1 MTSTTPTHADY
12 LIIGAGI
19 AGASTAYWLAP
30 HASIILLERESQ
42 PGYHSTGRSAA
53 HFMEGYGPRFID
65 GLLVTGKLV
74 AISFT
79 LGALLGLLIA
89 LGRLSSNRFLRSF
102 TGAYVYF
109 FRGSPLL
116 AQLFLLYY
124 GLGSFKGFWQDVG
137 LWWFFRDAWF
147 CTLLAFTLN
156 TAAYQ
161 AEILRGSILSVAQ
174 GQREAC
180 KALNLSRWTAFRKII
195 LPQSLLVAIGPLG
208 NELILM
214 IKASAIASLV
224 TIYDLMG
231 VTKMAFSR
239 SFDFQI
245 YLWAAVLYLLIVEIV
260 RRSLKLIEGR
270 LSRHL
275 Q

>member
-1 MTSTTPTHADY
+1 MNFEQ
-12 LIIGAGI
+12 L
-19 AGASTAYWLAP
+19 LALVVDP
-30 HASIILLERESQ
+30 DLLQR
-42 PGYHSTGRSAA
+42 
-53 HFMEGYGPRFID
+53 YGPRFID
-65 GLLVTGKLV
+65 GLLLTAKLV

-79 LGALLGLLIA
+79 LGAVLGLLLA
-89 LGRLSSNRFLRSF
+89 LARISNKTVLNRMAA
-102 TGAYVYF
+102 GYIYF

-124 GLGSFKGFWQDVG
+124 GLGSFKSFWQDVG
-137 LWWFFRDAWF
+137 LWWFFREAWY
-147 CTLLAFTLN
+147 CALLAFTLN

-161 AEILRGSILSVAQ
+161 AEIFRGSLLAIAP
-174 GQREAC
+174 GQFEAAR
-180 KALNLSRWTAFRKII
+180 ALNLKRSTTFFKVVM
-195 LPQSLLVAIGPLG
+195 PQSLLVAIGPLG

-231 VTKMAFSR
+231 VTKLAFSR

-260 RRSLKLIEGR
+260 RRTLKYLEGR
-270 LSRHL
+270 LGRHL
-275 Q
+275 N

>member
-1 MTSTTPTHADY
+1 MSFEQLMALVVDPD
-12 LIIGAGI
+12 
-19 AGASTAYWLAP
+19 
-30 HASIILLERESQ
+30 LLQR
-42 PGYHSTGRSAA
+42 
-53 HFMEGYGPRFID
+53 YGPRFID
-65 GLLVTGKLV
+65 GQLVTAKLV

-79 LGALLGLLIA
+79 LGAVLGLLLA
-89 LGRLSSNRFLRSF
+89 LARISNKTVLNRMAA
-102 TGAYVYF
+102 GYIYF

-124 GLGSFKGFWQDVG
+124 GLGSFKSFWQDVG
-137 LWWFFRDAWF
+137 LWWFFREAWY
-147 CTLLAFTLN
+147 CALLAFTLN

-161 AEILRGSILSVAQ
+161 AEIFRGSLLAIAP
-174 GQREAC
+174 GQFEAAR
-180 KALNLSRWTAFRKII
+180 ALNLKRSTTFFKVVM
-195 LPQSLLVAIGPLG
+195 PQSLLVAIGPLG

-231 VTKMAFSR
+231 VTKLAFSR

-260 RRSLKLIEGR
+260 RRTLKYLEGR
-270 LSRHL
+270 LGRHL
-275 Q
+275 N

>member
-1 MTSTTPTHADY
+1 M
-12 LIIGAGI
+12 
-19 AGASTAYWLAP
+19 
-30 HASIILLERESQ
+30 
-42 PGYHSTGRSAA
+42 
-53 HFMEGYGPRFID
+53 
-65 GLLVTGKLV
+65 
-74 AISFT
+74 
-79 LGALLGLLIA
+79 
-89 LGRLSSNRFLRSF
+89 
-102 TGAYVYF
+102 
-109 FRGSPLL
+109 
-116 AQLFLLYY
+116 LYY
-124 GLGSFKGFWQDVG
+124 GLGSFKSFWQDIG
-137 LWWFFRDAWF
+137 LWWFFRDAWL

-161 AEILRGSILSVAQ
+161 AEILRGSIMSVAQ

-180 KALNLSRWTAFRKII
+180 KALNLSRWTTFRKVI

-231 VTKMAFSR
+231 VTKMVFAR
-239 SFDFQI
+239 TFDFQV

-260 RRSLKLIEGR
+260 RRTLKFIEGR

>member
-1 MTSTTPTHADY
+1 MSFEQ
-12 LIIGAGI
+12 L
-19 AGASTAYWLAP
+19 LALVVDP
-30 HASIILLERESQ
+30 DLLQR
-42 PGYHSTGRSAA
+42 
-53 HFMEGYGPRFID
+53 YGPRFID
-65 GLLVTGKLV
+65 GLLVTAKLV

-79 LGALLGLLIA
+79 LGAVLGLLLA
-89 LGRLSSNRFLRSF
+89 LARISNKLLLNRMAA
-102 TGAYVYF
+102 GYIYF

-124 GLGSFKGFWQDVG
+124 GLGSFKSFWQDVG
-137 LWWFFRDAWF
+137 LWWFFREAWY
-147 CTLLAFTLN
+147 CALLAFTLN

-161 AEILRGSILSVAQ
+161 AEIFRGSLLAIAP
-174 GQREAC
+174 GQFEAAR
-180 KALNLSRWTAFRKII
+180 ALNLKRSTTFFKVVM
-195 LPQSLLVAIGPLG
+195 PQSLLVAIGPLG

-231 VTKMAFSR
+231 VTKLAFSR

-260 RRSLKLIEGR
+260 RRTLKYLEGR
-270 LSRHL
+270 LGRHL
-275 Q
+275 N

>member
-1 MTSTTPTHADY
+1 MNFEQ
-12 LIIGAGI
+12 L
-19 AGASTAYWLAP
+19 LALVVDP
-30 HASIILLERESQ
+30 DLLQR
-42 PGYHSTGRSAA
+42 
-53 HFMEGYGPRFID
+53 YGPRFID
-65 GLLVTGKLV
+65 GLLVTAKLV

-79 LGALLGLLIA
+79 LGAVLGLLLA
-89 LGRLSSNRFLRSF
+89 LARISNKTVLNRMAA
-102 TGAYVYF
+102 GYIYF

-124 GLGSFKGFWQDVG
+124 GLGSFKNFWQDVG
-137 LWWFFRDAWF
+137 LWWFFREAWY
-147 CTLLAFTLN
+147 CALLAFTLN

-161 AEILRGSILSVAQ
+161 AEIFRGSLLAIAP
-174 GQREAC
+174 GQFEAAR
-180 KALNLSRWTAFRKII
+180 ALNLKRSTTFFKVVM
-195 LPQSLLVAIGPLG
+195 PQSLLVAIGPLG

-231 VTKMAFSR
+231 VTKLAFSR

-260 RRSLKLIEGR
+260 RRTLKYLEGR
-270 LSRHL
+270 LGRHL
-275 Q
+275 N

>member
-1 MTSTTPTHADY
+1 MSIEQ
-12 LIIGAGI
+12 L
-19 AGASTAYWLAP
+19 LALVLDP
-30 HASIILLERESQ
+30 DLLER
-42 PGYHSTGRSAA
+42 
-53 HFMEGYGPRFID
+53 YGPRFID

-74 AISFT
+74 ALSFT
-79 LGALLGLLIA
+79 LGALLGMLLA
-89 LGRLSSNRFLRSF
+89 LARLSDKLVLQRLSA
-102 TGAYVYF
+102 GYIYF

-124 GLGSFKGFWQDVG
+124 GLGSLKGFWQEVG
-137 LWWFFRDAWF
+137 LWWFFRDAWY
-147 CTLLAFTLN
+147 CTVLAFTLN

-161 AEILRGSILSVAQ
+161 AEIFRGSLLAVAP
-174 GQREAC
+174 GQYEAA
-180 KALNLSRWTAFRKII
+180 KALSLKRSTTFFKVI
-195 LPQSLLVAIGPLG
+195 LPQSLIVAIGPLG

-231 VTKMAFSR
+231 VTKLAFSR

-260 RRSLKLIEGR
+260 RRSLKHIEAR
-270 LSRHL
+270 LGRHL
-275 Q
+275 R

>member
-1 MTSTTPTHADY
+1 MTFDDVRNLLLNPD
-12 LIIGAGI
+12 
-19 AGASTAYWLAP
+19 
-30 HASIILLERESQ
+30 LLER
-42 PGYHSTGRSAA
+42 
-53 HFMEGYGPRFID
+53 YGPRFID

-79 LGALLGLLIA
+79 LGAILGLLLA
-89 LGRLSSNRFLRSF
+89 LGRLSKSRLLRGF
-102 TGAYVYF
+102 TGGYIYF

-124 GLGSFKGFWQDVG
+124 GLGSFKGLWQDLG

-161 AEILRGSILSVAQ
+161 AEILRGAMLAVAQ

-180 KALNLSRWTAFRKII
+180 KALSLSRWTTFRKII

-239 SFDFQI
+239 SFDFQV
-245 YLWAAVLYLLIVEIV
+245 YLWAAVLYLLIVEVV

-270 LSRHL
+270 LGRHL

>member
-1 MTSTTPTHADY
+1 MSFEQ
-12 LIIGAGI
+12 L
-19 AGASTAYWLAP
+19 LALVVDP
-30 HASIILLERESQ
+30 DLLQR
-42 PGYHSTGRSAA
+42 
-53 HFMEGYGPRFID
+53 YGPRFID
-65 GLLVTGKLV
+65 GLLVTAKLV

-79 LGALLGLLIA
+79 LGAVLGLLLA
-89 LGRLSSNRFLRSF
+89 LARISNKTVLNRMAA
-102 TGAYVYF
+102 GYIYF

-124 GLGSFKGFWQDVG
+124 GLGSFKNFWQDVG
-137 LWWFFRDAWF
+137 LWWFFREAWY
-147 CTLLAFTLN
+147 CALLAFTLN

-161 AEILRGSILSVAQ
+161 AEIFRGSLLAIAP
-174 GQREAC
+174 GQFEAAR
-180 KALNLSRWTAFRKII
+180 ALNLKRSTTFFKVVM
-195 LPQSLLVAIGPLG
+195 PQSLLVAIGPLG

-231 VTKMAFSR
+231 VTKLAFSR

-260 RRSLKLIEGR
+260 RRTLKYLEGR
-270 LSRHL
+270 LGRHL
-275 Q
+275 N

>member
-1 MTSTTPTHADY
+1 MTVEQLLGLVLDPE
-12 LIIGAGI
+12 
-19 AGASTAYWLAP
+19 
-30 HASIILLERESQ
+30 LLER
-42 PGYHSTGRSAA
+42 
-53 HFMEGYGPRFID
+53 YGPRFID
-65 GLLVTGKLV
+65 GLLVTAKLV

-79 LGALLGLLIA
+79 LGALLGLLLA
-89 LGRLSSNRFLRSF
+89 LARMSKQPLLNRLAA
-102 TGAYVYF
+102 GYIYF

-124 GLGSFKGFWQDVG
+124 GLGSLKGFWQDLG
-137 LWWFFRDAWF
+137 LWWFFREAWY
-147 CTLLAFTLN
+147 CAVLAFTLN

-161 AEILRGSILSVAQ
+161 AEIFRGSLLAIAP
-174 GQREAC
+174 GQYEAAR
-180 KALNLSRWTAFRKII
+180 ALNLRRSTTFFKVIM
-195 LPQSLLVAIGPLG
+195 PQSLLVAIGPLG

-231 VTKMAFSR
+231 VTKLAFSR

-260 RRSLKLIEGR
+260 RRTLKHLEAR
-270 LSRHL
+270 LGRHL
-275 Q
+275 N

>member
-1 MTSTTPTHADY
+1 M
-12 LIIGAGI
+12 
-19 AGASTAYWLAP
+19 
-30 HASIILLERESQ
+30 
-42 PGYHSTGRSAA
+42 
-53 HFMEGYGPRFID
+53 
-65 GLLVTGKLV
+65 
-74 AISFT
+74 
-79 LGALLGLLIA
+79 LGLLIA
-89 LGRLSSNRFLRSF
+89 LGRLSATVFCAASPAPTSIS
-102 TGAYVYF
+102 G
-109 FRGSPLL
+109 GSPLL

-137 LWWFFRDAWF
+137 LWWFFRDVRVLHPAG
-147 CTLLAFTLN
+147 LYPQHGGVSGRDPAR
-156 TAAYQ
+156 Q
-161 AEILRGSILSVAQ
+161 HPLRGPD
-174 GQREAC
+174 QREAC

-214 IKASAIASLV
+214 ISASAIAWLV

-239 SFDFQI
+239 SFDFQV
-245 YLWAAVLYLLIVEIV
+245 YLWAARLYLPIVEVV

-270 LSRHL
+270 LGRHL

>member
-1 MTSTTPTHADY
+1 MSVEQ
-12 LIIGAGI
+12 
-19 AGASTAYWLAP
+19 WLAMVLDP
-30 HASIILLERESQ
+30 DLLER
-42 PGYHSTGRSAA
+42 
-53 HFMEGYGPRFID
+53 YGPRFLD
-65 GLLVTGKLV
+65 GLLVTAKLV
-74 AISFT
+74 AISFS
-79 LGALLGLLIA
+79 LGAALGLLLA
-89 LGRLSSNRFLRSF
+89 LARLSRSQLLQRLAA
-102 TGAYVYF
+102 GYIYF

-124 GLGSFKGFWQDVG
+124 GLGSLKGFWQALG
-137 LWWFFRDAWF
+137 LWWFFREAWY

-161 AEILRGSILSVAQ
+161 AEIFRASLLAIAP
-174 GQREAC
+174 GQYEAAR
-180 KALNLSRWTAFRKII
+180 ALNLKRSTTFFKVI

-231 VTKMAFSR
+231 VTKLAFSR

-245 YLWAAVLYLLIVEIV
+245 YLWAAVLYLVIVELV
-260 RRSLKLIEGR
+260 RRALKHLEAR
-270 LSRHL
+270 LGRHL
-275 Q
+275 N

>member
-1 MTSTTPTHADY
+1 MSLEQ
-12 LIIGAGI
+12 LIG
-19 AGASTAYWLAP
+19 LVLDP
-30 HASIILLERESQ
+30 QLLER
-42 PGYHSTGRSAA
+42 
-53 HFMEGYGPRFID
+53 YGPRFID
-65 GLLVTGKLV
+65 GLLVTAKLV

-79 LGALLGLLIA
+79 LGAVLGLLLA
-89 LGRLSSNRFLRSF
+89 LARLSKQPLVSRLAA
-102 TGAYVYF
+102 GYIYF

-124 GLGSFKGFWQDVG
+124 GLGSLKGFWQDLG
-137 LWWFFRDAWF
+137 MWWFFREAWY
-147 CTLLAFTLN
+147 CALLAFTLN

-161 AEILRGSILSVAQ
+161 AEIFRGSLLAIAP
-174 GQREAC
+174 GQYEAAR
-180 KALNLSRWTAFRKII
+180 ALNLKRSTTFFKVIM
-195 LPQSLLVAIGPLG
+195 PQSLLVAIGPLG

-231 VTKMAFSR
+231 VTKLAFSR

-260 RRSLKLIEGR
+260 RRTLKHLEGR
-270 LSRHL
+270 LGRHL
-275 Q
+275 N

>member
-1 MTSTTPTHADY
+1 MS
-12 LIIGAGI
+12 
-19 AGASTAYWLAP
+19 LAELQNMFLSP
-30 HASIILLERESQ
+30 ELLER
-42 PGYHSTGRSAA
+42 
-53 HFMEGYGPRFID
+53 YGPRFID
-65 GLLVTGKLV
+65 GLLVTTKLV

-79 LGALLGLLIA
+79 LGAVLGLLIA
-89 LGRLSSNRFLRSF
+89 LGRLSGNRFLRSF

-180 KALNLSRWTAFRKII
+180 KALNLSRWTTFRKII

-245 YLWAAVLYLLIVEIV
+245 YLWAAVLYLLIVEVV

-270 LSRHL
+270 LGRHL

>member
-1 MTSTTPTHADY
+1 MTFDN
-12 LIIGAGI
+12 LIG
-19 AGASTAYWLAP
+19 LVLDP
-30 HASIILLERESQ
+30 DLLER
-42 PGYHSTGRSAA
+42 
-53 HFMEGYGPRFID
+53 YGPRFLD
-65 GLLVTGKLV
+65 GLLVTAKLV

-79 LGALLGLLIA
+79 LGALLGLLLA
-89 LGRLSSNRFLRSF
+89 LARMSRSRLLQRLSA
-102 TGAYVYF
+102 GYIYF

-124 GLGSFKGFWQDVG
+124 GLGSLKAFWQDVG
-137 LWWFFRDAWF
+137 LWWFFRDAWY

-161 AEILRGSILSVAQ
+161 AEIFRGSLLAVAP
-174 GQREAC
+174 GQYEAAD
-180 KALNLSRWTAFRKII
+180 ALGLKRSTTFFKVI
-195 LPQSLLVAIGPLG
+195 LPQSLVVAIGPLG

-231 VTKMAFSR
+231 VTKLAFSR

-245 YLWAAVLYLLIVEIV
+245 YLWAAVLYLLIVESV
-260 RRSLKLIEGR
+260 RRALKRIEAR
-270 LSRHL
+270 LGRHL
-275 Q
+275 R

>member
-1 MTSTTPTHADY
+1 MSFEQ
-12 LIIGAGI
+12 L
-19 AGASTAYWLAP
+19 LALVLDP
-30 HASIILLERESQ
+30 DLLER
-42 PGYHSTGRSAA
+42 
-53 HFMEGYGPRFID
+53 YGQRFID

-74 AISFT
+74 ALSFT
-79 LGALLGLLIA
+79 LGALLGMLLA
-89 LGRLSSNRFLRSF
+89 LARLSNKLVLQRLSA
-102 TGAYVYF
+102 GYIYF

-124 GLGSFKGFWQDVG
+124 GLGSLKGFWQEVG
-137 LWWFFRDAWF
+137 LWWFFRDAWY
-147 CTLLAFTLN
+147 CTVLAFTLN

-161 AEILRGSILSVAQ
+161 AEIFRGSLLAVAP
-174 GQREAC
+174 GQYEAA
-180 KALNLSRWTAFRKII
+180 KALSLKRSTTFFKVI
-195 LPQSLLVAIGPLG
+195 LPQSLIVAIGPLG

-231 VTKMAFSR
+231 VTKLAFSR

-260 RRSLKLIEGR
+260 RRSLKHIEAR
-270 LSRHL
+270 LGRHL
-275 Q
+275 R

>member
-1 MTSTTPTHADY
+1 MSFDQ
-12 LIIGAGI
+12 L
-19 AGASTAYWLAP
+19 LALVLDP
-30 HASIILLERESQ
+30 DLLER
-42 PGYHSTGRSAA
+42 
-53 HFMEGYGPRFID
+53 YGPRFID
-65 GLLVTGKLV
+65 GLLITGKLV

-79 LGALLGLLIA
+79 LGALLGMLLA
-89 LGRLSSNRFLRSF
+89 LARLSNSLVLQRLSA
-102 TGAYVYF
+102 GYIYF

-124 GLGSFKGFWQDVG
+124 GLGSLKSFWQDVG
-137 LWWFFRDAWF
+137 MWWFFREAWY
-147 CTLLAFTLN
+147 CTLLAFVLN

-161 AEILRGSILSVAQ
+161 AEIFRGALLAVAP
-174 GQREAC
+174 GQYEAA
-180 KALNLSRWTAFRKII
+180 KALSLKRSTTFFKVI
-195 LPQSLLVAIGPLG
+195 LPQSMIVAIGPLG

-231 VTKMAFSR
+231 VTKLAFSR

-260 RRSLKLIEGR
+260 RRSLKHIEAR
-270 LSRHL
+270 LGRHL
-275 Q
+275 H

>member
-1 MTSTTPTHADY
+1 MSFEQ
-12 LIIGAGI
+12 L
-19 AGASTAYWLAP
+19 LALVVDP
-30 HASIILLERESQ
+30 DLLQR
-42 PGYHSTGRSAA
+42 
-53 HFMEGYGPRFID
+53 YGPRFID
-65 GLLVTGKLV
+65 GLLVTAKLV

-79 LGALLGLLIA
+79 LGAVLGLLLA
-89 LGRLSSNRFLRSF
+89 LARISNKSVLNRMAA
-102 TGAYVYF
+102 GYIYF

-124 GLGSFKGFWQDVG
+124 GLGSFKSFWQDVG
-137 LWWFFRDAWF
+137 LWWFFREAWY
-147 CTLLAFTLN
+147 CALLAFTLN

-161 AEILRGSILSVAQ
+161 AEIFRGSLLAIAP
-174 GQREAC
+174 GQFEAAR
-180 KALNLSRWTAFRKII
+180 ALNLKRSTTFFKVVM
-195 LPQSLLVAIGPLG
+195 PQSLLVAIGPLG

-231 VTKMAFSR
+231 VTKLAFSR

-260 RRSLKLIEGR
+260 RRTLKYLEGR
-270 LSRHL
+270 LGRHL
-275 Q
+275 N

>member
-1 MTSTTPTHADY
+1 MSAEQ
-12 LIIGAGI
+12 
-19 AGASTAYWLAP
+19 WLSLVLDP
-30 HASIILLERESQ
+30 DLLER
-42 PGYHSTGRSAA
+42 
-53 HFMEGYGPRFID
+53 YGPRFID
-65 GLLVTGKLV
+65 GLLVTAKLV

-79 LGALLGLLIA
+79 LGAVLGLLLA
-89 LGRLSSNRFLRSF
+89 LARMSRNLPLQRLAA
-102 TGAYVYF
+102 GYIYF

-124 GLGSFKGFWQDVG
+124 GLGSLKEFWQDVG
-137 LWWFFRDAWF
+137 LWWFFREAWL

-161 AEILRGSILSVAQ
+161 AEILRGSLMAVAP
-174 GQREAC
+174 GQYEAAR
-180 KALNLSRWTAFRKII
+180 ALNLKRSTTFFKVI

-231 VTKMAFSR
+231 VTKLAFSR

-245 YLWAAVLYLLIVEIV
+245 YLWAAVLYLVIVELV
-260 RRSLKLIEGR
+260 RRLLKHLEAR
-270 LSRHL
+270 LGRHL
-275 Q
+275 N

>member
-1 MTSTTPTHADY
+1 MSFEQ
-12 LIIGAGI
+12 L
-19 AGASTAYWLAP
+19 LALVLDP
-30 HASIILLERESQ
+30 DLLER
-42 PGYHSTGRSAA
+42 
-53 HFMEGYGPRFID
+53 YGPRFID

-74 AISFT
+74 ALSFT
-79 LGALLGLLIA
+79 LGALLGMLLA
-89 LGRLSSNRFLRSF
+89 LARLSDKLVLQRLSA
-102 TGAYVYF
+102 GYIYF

-124 GLGSFKGFWQDVG
+124 GLGSLKSFWQEVG
-137 LWWFFRDAWF
+137 LWWFFRDAWY
-147 CTLLAFTLN
+147 CTVLAFTLN

-161 AEILRGSILSVAQ
+161 AEIFRGSLLAVAP
-174 GQREAC
+174 GQYEAA
-180 KALNLSRWTAFRKII
+180 KALSLKRSTTFFKVI
-195 LPQSLLVAIGPLG
+195 LPQSLIVAIGPLG

-231 VTKMAFSR
+231 VTKLAFSR

-260 RRSLKLIEGR
+260 RRSLKHIEAR
-270 LSRHL
+270 LGRHL
-275 Q
+275 R

>member
-1 MTSTTPTHADY
+1 MTFDDVRNLLLNPD
-12 LIIGAGI
+12 
-19 AGASTAYWLAP
+19 
-30 HASIILLERESQ
+30 LLER
-42 PGYHSTGRSAA
+42 
-53 HFMEGYGPRFID
+53 YGPRFID

-79 LGALLGLLIA
+79 LGAILGLLLA
-89 LGRLSSNRFLRSF
+89 LGRLSKSRLLRGF
-102 TGAYVYF
+102 TGGYIYF

-124 GLGSFKGFWQDVG
+124 GLGSFKGLWQDLG

-161 AEILRGSILSVAQ
+161 AEILRGAMLAVAQ

-180 KALNLSRWTAFRKII
+180 KALSLSRWTTFRKII
-195 LPQSLLVAIGPLG
+195 LPQSLVVAIGPLG

-231 VTKMAFSR
+231 VTKLAFSR

-245 YLWAAVLYLLIVEIV
+245 YLWAAVLYLLIVEVV
-260 RRSLKLIEGR
+260 RRSLKAIEGR
-270 LSRHL
+270 LGRHL

>member
-1 MTSTTPTHADY
+1 MNFEQ
-12 LIIGAGI
+12 L
-19 AGASTAYWLAP
+19 LALVVDP
-30 HASIILLERESQ
+30 DLLQR
-42 PGYHSTGRSAA
+42 
-53 HFMEGYGPRFID
+53 YGPRFID
-65 GLLVTGKLV
+65 GLLVTAKLV

-79 LGALLGLLIA
+79 LGAMLGLLLA
-89 LGRLSSNRFLRSF
+89 LARISNKTVLNRMAA
-102 TGAYVYF
+102 GYIYF

-124 GLGSFKGFWQDVG
+124 GLGSFKNFWQDVG
-137 LWWFFRDAWF
+137 LWWFFREAWY
-147 CTLLAFTLN
+147 CALLAFTLN

-161 AEILRGSILSVAQ
+161 AEIFRGSLLAIAP
-174 GQREAC
+174 GQFEAAR
-180 KALNLSRWTAFRKII
+180 ALNLKRSTTFFKVVM
-195 LPQSLLVAIGPLG
+195 PQSLLVAIGPLG

-231 VTKMAFSR
+231 VTKLAFSR

-260 RRSLKLIEGR
+260 RRTLKYLEGR
-270 LSRHL
+270 LGRHL
-275 Q
+275 N

>member
-1 MTSTTPTHADY
+1 MSLAD
-12 LIIGAGI
+12 LQNMIL
-19 AGASTAYWLAP
+19 SP
-30 HASIILLERESQ
+30 ELLER
-42 PGYHSTGRSAA
+42 
-53 HFMEGYGPRFID
+53 YGPRFID
-65 GLLVTGKLV
+65 GLLVTAKLV

-89 LGRLSSNRFLRSF
+89 LGRLSSNRFLRNV

-124 GLGSFKGFWQDVG
+124 GLGSFKSFWQDIG
-137 LWWFFRDAWF
+137 LWWFFRDAWL

-161 AEILRGSILSVAQ
+161 AEILRGSIMSVAQ

-180 KALNLSRWTAFRKII
+180 KALNLSRWTAFRKVI

-231 VTKMAFSR
+231 VTKMVFAR
-239 SFDFQI
+239 SFDFQV

-260 RRSLKLIEGR
+260 RRSLKFIEGR

>member
-1 MTSTTPTHADY
+1 MTFEQ
-12 LIIGAGI
+12 L
-19 AGASTAYWLAP
+19 LALLVDP
-30 HASIILLERESQ
+30 DLLER
-42 PGYHSTGRSAA
+42 
-53 HFMEGYGPRFID
+53 YGPRFID
-65 GLLVTGKLV
+65 GLLVTAKLV

-79 LGALLGLLIA
+79 LGALLGLLLA
-89 LGRLSSNRFLRSF
+89 LARMSRQRLVQRLSA
-102 TGAYVYF
+102 GYIYF

-124 GLGSFKGFWQDVG
+124 GLGSLKAFWQDVG
-137 LWWFFRDAWF
+137 LWWFFRDAWY

-161 AEILRGSILSVAQ
+161 AEIFRGSLLAVAP
-174 GQREAC
+174 GQYEAAD
-180 KALNLSRWTAFRKII
+180 ALGLKRSTTFFKVI
-195 LPQSLLVAIGPLG
+195 LPQSLVIAVGPLG

-231 VTKMAFSR
+231 VTKLAFSR

-245 YLWAAVLYLLIVEIV
+245 YLWAAVLYLLIVEAV
-260 RRSLKLIEGR
+260 RRGLKLIEAR
-270 LSRHL
+270 LGRHL
-275 Q
+275 R